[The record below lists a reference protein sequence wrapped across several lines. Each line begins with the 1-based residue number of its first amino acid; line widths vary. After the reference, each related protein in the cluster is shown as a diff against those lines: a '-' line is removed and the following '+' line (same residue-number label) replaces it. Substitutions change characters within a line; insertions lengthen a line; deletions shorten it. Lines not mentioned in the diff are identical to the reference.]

1 MHWPEVLLQVDVYR
15 FTRRKRRRNKK
26 LQAVSAPSRLPNRII
41 YSLCETVSRVL
52 FSPIWKTS
60 RSLCFEVQTGARY
73 LVIRFFA
80 WKIWITKRSFTA
92 GKHFEVARIVT
103 KFFLFFFYFGLLSD
117 YVSAFSH
124 NSSYVRDIIPFYRK
138 VWWIYARLFVPW
150 KLEQINRLPLSFY
163 NSFND
168 DANASGHPQ
177 QKLFSHQRLCRE
189 SKLSYHVVT

>member
-1 MHWPEVLLQVDVYR
+1 MHLPGFQIELYIRYVKQSPPFYS
-15 FTRRKRRRNKK
+15 FPSEK
-26 LQAVSAPSRLPNRII
+26 LHVPYASR
-41 YSLCETVSRVL
+41 C
-52 FSPIWKTS
+52 K
-60 RSLCFEVQTGARY
+60 QARY

-124 NSSYVRDIIPFYRK
+124 NSSYGRDVIPFYRK

-150 KLEQINRLPLSFY
+150 KLEHWRKINRLPLSFY
-163 NSFND
+163 NSFNG
-168 DANASGHPQ
+168 DANASGHSP
-177 QKLFSHQRLCRE
+177 QKLFSHQRLCRG